1 MNRQRPQDLVFTLFG
16 EYLLPRAG
24 PVWAGTL
31 IDLLEP
37 LGASE
42 GAVRTTLSRMSRK
55 GWFDTVRAGRRSFY
69 QLTRRGR
76 ALLEEGRERIY
87 HPSWDE
93 PWDGRWLLL
102 AYSIPEDRRELR
114 DRLRDRVGWLGF
126 GALGNGLW
134 ISPHDVEGQ
143 VRDIASDL
151 GIEEHLECFHA
162 EGAGFTEPDRLVSR
176 CWDLESLNRRYEG
189 FIARHVPSFL
199 ELRQPTEPGV
209 ASPRDCYV
217 RRFQLS
223 HEFREFPLIDPYLP
237 RSLLPPDWA
246 GECAAALFQS
256 YHDLLTDPAD
266 RYVESLLAMGGTPA
280 GRVAPTSKVATGR
293 GSRAAQ
299 RRLAR

>member
-1 MNRQRPQDLVFTLFG
+1 MNRQRPQSLVFTLFG
-16 EYLLPRAG
+16 EYLLPRAE
-24 PVWAGTL
+24 PVWAGSL

-69 QLTRRGR
+69 QLSRRGR

-114 DRLRDRVGWLGF
+114 DRLRDRLGWLGF

-134 ISPHDVEGQ
+134 ISPHEVEDQ
-143 VRDIASDL
+143 VRDIAADL

-162 EGAGFTEPDRLVSR
+162 EGAGFTEPDRLVAR
-176 CWDLESLNRRYEG
+176 CWDLESLNRRYEA
-189 FIARHVPSFL
+189 FIARHVPAFQG
-199 ELRQPTEPGV
+199 LREATGPDP
-209 ASPRDCYV
+209 ASPRDSYV

-237 RSLLPPDWA
+237 RSLLPPEWA
-246 GECAAALFQS
+246 GECAAALFHS
-256 YHDLLTDPAD
+256 YHDLLTEPAD
-266 RYVESLLAMGGTPA
+266 GYGESVLARAGTPA
-280 GRVAPTSKVATGR
+280 PAGVPASKVATGR
-293 GSRAAQ
+293 GSRTAQ
-299 RRLAR
+299 RRLTR